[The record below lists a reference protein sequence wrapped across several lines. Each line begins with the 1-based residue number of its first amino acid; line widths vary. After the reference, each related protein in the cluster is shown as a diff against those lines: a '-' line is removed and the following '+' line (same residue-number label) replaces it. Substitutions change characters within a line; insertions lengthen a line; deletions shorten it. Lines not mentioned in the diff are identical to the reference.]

1 MKSYVTCYYS
11 NKTYLTELLN
21 GTFHF
26 LGFYK
31 KKSAIFVFFFLWPPV
46 EMKGLTVL
54 TLKKFINLPP
64 PPPSPLNAPQR
75 TKLTSDYSVCPFQ
88 LCGENA
94 ITHST
99 TVVCNC
105 GSCKTTDVH
114 CVSRSGSYKGLAVD
128 ILSAKLS

>member
-11 NKTYLTELLN
+11 NETLTELLN

-31 KKSAIFVFFFLWPPV
+31 KKSAIFVFFSLATSRNERV
-46 EMKGLTVL
+46 DTHSYK
-54 TLKKFINLPP
+54 IYQ
-64 PPPSPLNAPQR
+64 PSPLNAPQQV
-75 TKLTSDYSVCPFQ
+75 KLTSDYSVCPFQ

-94 ITHST
+94 ITHSIT
-99 TVVCNC
+99 AVCNC

-114 CVSRSGSYKGLAVD
+114 CVSRSGLYKGLAVD

>member
-11 NKTYLTELLN
+11 NETFLTELLN

-31 KKSAIFVFFFLWPPV
+31 KKSAIFVFFSLATSRNERVDTHSYKIYQTP
-46 EMKGLTVL
+46 
-54 TLKKFINLPP
+54 PP
-64 PPPSPLNAPQR
+64 PPPSPLNAPQQV
-75 TKLTSDYSVCPFQ
+75 KLTSDYSVCPFQ

-94 ITHST
+94 ITHSIT
-99 TVVCNC
+99 AVCNC

-114 CVSRSGSYKGLAVD
+114 CVSRSGLYKGLAVD